1 MNAWLNHSPENFPL
15 LFAQS
20 IHSLVRNEKECQL
33 RFNAIDLLIL
43 MCSKAPRT
51 AAQVGGF
58 KQLIES
64 VIDPSLEGY
73 RYDRISHA
81 LMLLINDPR
90 IRIFFRPVVDLNRI
104 FSLFTRPDGV
114 NKDPHSALL
123 EKIQ

>member
-1 MNAWLNHSPENFPL
+1 
-15 LFAQS
+15 
-20 IHSLVRNEKECQL
+20 
-33 RFNAIDLLIL
+33 

-51 AAQVGGF
+51 AGHVGGF

-64 VIDPSLEGY
+64 VCDPSLDGY

-104 FSLFTRPDGV
+104 FAIFTRPDGV
-114 NKDPHSALL
+114 NKDPHAALL
-123 EKIQ
+123 EKI